1 MKETKQN
8 RAKGLDCEFSKLL
21 HKGKWANADIY
32 RTEKDERQSIWK
44 GFSFRSFWVRWTI
57 GLILTHR
64 EVKILKKLRHI
75 SGVPNKI
82 KQRCIY
88 CFEYAYLE
96 GTTIGTIS
104 NQQKKLPKSY
114 FLEAEKLLEKMH
126 AQHIVH
132 LDLRR
137 GENWLVQPNNKPAI
151 IDFQSAAQIKI
162 LPKALQQKLYDIDYS
177 GLYKFWIRLCEEP
190 LTPERQE
197 LLDRVNKMR
206 KFWLMR
212 GYAFKKMRKKKRK

>member
-1 MKETKQN
+1 MKSPQN
-8 RAKGLDCEFSKLL
+8 QSVDNEFLELL
-21 HKGKWANADIY
+21 HQGKWANADIY
-32 RTEKDERQSIWK
+32 HIQKKGTRSVWK
-44 GFSFRSFWVRWTI
+44 GFSFRSFWIRWTV

-64 EVKILKKLRHI
+64 EVKILKKLNHI
-75 SGVPNKI
+75 QGIPSEV
-82 KQRCIY
+82 KQQCVY
-88 CFEYAYLE
+88 CFEYTYLE

-151 IDFQSAAQIKI
+151 IDFQSAVQIKI

-212 GYAFKKMRKKKRK
+212 GYAFKKMRKKKKK

>member
-1 MKETKQN
+1 MKSPQN
-8 RAKGLDCEFSKLL
+8 QLADNEFLELL
-21 HKGKWANADIY
+21 HQGKWANADIY
-32 RTEKDERQSIWK
+32 RVEKDGVQSVWK
-44 GFSFRSFWVRWTI
+44 GFSFRSVWIRWTV

-64 EVKILKKLRHI
+64 EVRILKKLNHI
-75 SGVPNKI
+75 SGIPSEVKR
-82 KQRCIY
+82 QRVY
-88 CFEYAYLE
+88 CFEYNYLE

-104 NQQKKLPKSY
+104 NQQKKLSKSY

-137 GENWLVQPNNKPAI
+137 GENWLVQPNNKPSI

-162 LPKALQQKLYDIDYS
+162 LPKALQQKLYNIDYS
-177 GLYKFWIRLCEEP
+177 GLYKFWDRLCEEP

-197 LLDRVNKMR
+197 LLDRVNRMR
-206 KFWLMR
+206 KFWFMK
-212 GYAFKKMRKKKRK
+212 GYALNKLRKKRG